1 MEGGIKQTSS
11 YYEILGVAVDSSA
24 EQIRRAY
31 HKLAMKWHP
40 DRWTNDPFG
49 AGEAKRRFQQIQEAY
64 SVLSDQRKR
73 SFYDAGLYDSGEDE
87 GYFDFV
93 QEMVSLMAQT
103 RREEKQYSLEELQ
116 TMVDDMVCEFQS
128 EPLFQNQSVEMNFDL
143 NQPVD
148 WHSQMSVPLSS
159 FDFYPQSSY

>member
-1 MEGGIKQTSS
+1 MEGGGIKSTFPS

-24 EQIRRAY
+24 EKIRRAY

-40 DRWTNDPFG
+40 DRWTKDPLRSV
-49 AGEAKRRFQQIQEAY
+49 EAKRRFQQIQEAY

-73 SFYDAGLYDSGEDE
+73 SMYDVGLYDTEEDE

-93 QEMVSLMAQT
+93 EEMVSLMAQT

-116 TMVDDMVCEFQS
+116 TMVNDMVYEFQS
-128 EPLFQNQSVEMNFDL
+128 EPLFQNGPMDMKFDL

-148 WHSQMSVPLSS
+148 WP
-159 FDFYPQSSY
+159 Y